1 VSYERGALTLTT
13 SNGEQEAIRLERA
26 VAAFLERLEEVPADL
41 QTQPPAEGE
50 WTVKEL
56 AAHEAEIFAY
66 WGQQMGYVKTHPGQP
81 FGRTAEDP
89 DRIKYVE
96 DHRNDPLPELASAI
110 RLGADQAAA
119 ALRSFSDDEWSRVT
133 GVHSRRGEMDMDAIS
148 NLFVAGHAEEH
159 LKQLDETVAAIRQE
173 ERG

>member
-1 VSYERGALTLTT
+1 LTT
-13 SNGEQEAIRLERA
+13 SSGEHEATRLERA
-26 VAAFLERLEEVPADL
+26 VTAFLDRLEGVPADL
-41 QTQPPAEGE
+41 QTRAPAEGE

-56 AAHEAEIFAY
+56 AAHEAEIFGY
-66 WGQQMGYVKTHPGQP
+66 WGQQLAYVKAHPGEP

-96 DHRNDPLPELASAI
+96 DHKSDPLGELASAI

-119 ALRSFSDDEWSRVT
+119 ALRSFSDDDWGRLT
-133 GVHSRRGEMDMDAIS
+133 GVHSRRGVMDMDAIS

-159 LKQLDETVAAIRQE
+159 LKQLDETLAALSP
-173 ERG
+173 G